1 MAAPAPGR
9 LSITMLC
16 PRRADTCWVTT
27 RASTSTGE
35 PGVYGTITLIGF
47 DGYVWALAA
56 AAQHA
61 IASIAKVL
69 CRTCLAASRILA
81 SRILD
86 HVLPGGE
93 SRDGIPPRR

>member
-1 MAAPAPGR
+1 MVVPAPGR

-47 DGYVWALAA
+47 DGYVCALAIV
-56 AAQHA
+56 AQHT
-61 IASIAKVL
+61 IASIAKVRL
-69 CRTCLAASRILA
+69 PYMSRSLVDPRVEDIR
-81 SRILD
+81 SRSAGL
-86 HVLPGGE
+86 
-93 SRDGIPPRR
+93 GIA